1 MGHLFY
7 ISFQQG
13 NYLCNNSEFSSRMYV
28 FVAKHEVV
36 VVAGLSRG
44 RFPSEKACCL
54 SSKTRERN
62 VCRGRMIGYSTKMA
76 RVTEVDRGN
85 FVCAVISINQFY
97 ICSCQ
102 ISTHSFSVNRFQIPL
117 ETKA

>member
-1 MGHLFY
+1 
-7 ISFQQG
+7 
-13 NYLCNNSEFSSRMYV
+13 MYV

-62 VCRGRMIGYSTKMA
+62 VCRGRMIGLSTKMA
-76 RVTEVDRGN
+76 RKLTVEIL
-85 FVCAVISINQFY
+85 CAI
-97 ICSCQ
+97 
-102 ISTHSFSVNRFQIPL
+102 H
-117 ETKA
+117 